1 MAEFVKADTY
11 KRRRVREELAW
22 NKYLRPMLIA
32 YLRCSH
38 ITSEWG
44 NPLTWNHT
52 HFREEKCY
60 CLASEKKSCCL
71 DVVNRETRQK
81 KVFDFCSCTP
91 DQVRLISQGYLGGS
105 PTYPQTAFSIRHI
118 RSYHLTWKHRPIG
131 VQPFALA
138 HDEYLDAFNP
148 LILIQGTNQPRQ
160 WRRPMA
166 CAVHAYRLILKAR
179 DDLEARALHLSSL
192 QKLATLCPR
201 CFGPGELSKCADE
214 PDYII
219 CLDGNF
225 QHKRHSAASREFEEI
240 ELQHP
245 PLFLNEDQVQAWDPG
260 TGGRGNVEI
269 PLDPCTAQHTAAAD
283 RRHDQF
289 LAFINIVQS
298 GEKSH
303 FAHALIAS
311 LLERIAQE
319 EEEGEPRTVGVLY
332 DIGCTLEKG
341 LLNNDL
347 FVSEREKGQLKFGTS
362 VFHAYVHRWSCQ
374 LDYNP
379 RLNKGW
385 GLSDGEGLERDWSFL
400 DALVALLRYVTKQ
413 HRLDALHFCALHQIW
428 LGQTNIGRS
437 LQIHV
442 KRGVST
448 MEAAVAVLAELE
460 TSSGHATQYFSQQWE
475 RQKTSQQET
484 TGNTSIRHLEVQLG
498 RLIEFKENLRQAHA
512 RLPELQHRRRNLSV
526 AEFAEMRSLP
536 GTMIALERSIQEIT
550 VDLGGPE
557 FQDMAAAT
565 DPLACALFR
574 VRLAKENLYE
584 SKVGVIEHRKRW
596 NNADLGAL
604 VQQRFK
610 DAMNKRVAAVKL
622 RWRTYQIQVDDLQA
636 QYPERPVINVPTL
649 DEVHNMQISD
659 PFWNIGHLTHPDKAW
674 AVDEVTQKGI
684 EAFRTLRSS
693 QEELR
698 RLARE
703 VRNVVLHAFEME
715 VKLNELA
722 ALSSAPYE
730 PGFPNGTRPLVLVQT
745 GGILSEEAWMESQ
758 ESALD
763 RTRVYC
769 HETVAVSNASLKL
782 SWQALI
788 ARNSAL
794 WTSMVHGKRFAE
806 GLDEEDFQE
815 HRLNWGDVDER
826 FEYWVDLNAFEGLE
840 I

>member
-1 MAEFVKADTY
+1 MSNASQKSWSRPGSSKRKSQQRQTPAIRQKLEHDKAAEAWCKKKCDGYLEVIKQDKPPRGDDENLFDPDEDEDNGPPDEDDAQIHHHLNNNDGQFHEQPDRPPQNMAEFVKADTY

-60 CLASEKKSCCL
+60 CLASEKKSRCL
-71 DVVNRETRQK
+71 DVVDRETRQK

-131 VQPFALA
+131 VQPYALA

-148 LILIQGTNQPRQ
+148 LILIEGTNQPRQ

-192 QKLATLCPR
+192 QKLATLCPQ

-240 ELQHP
+240 ELQYP

-283 RRHDQF
+283 RRCATTFQGFDDNGLMGMACRHDQF

-341 LLNNDL
+341 LLNVCPL
-347 FVSEREKGQLKFGTS
+347 FDF
-362 VFHAYVHRWSCQ
+362 
-374 LDYNP
+374 
-379 RLNKGW
+379 
-385 GLSDGEGLERDWSFL
+385 
-400 DALVALLRYVTKQ
+400 KQ
-413 HRLDALHFCALHQIW
+413 MVRI
-428 LGQTNIGRS
+428 S
-437 LQIHV
+437 
-442 KRGVST
+442 
-448 MEAAVAVLAELE
+448 
-460 TSSGHATQYFSQQWE
+460 
-475 RQKTSQQET
+475 
-484 TGNTSIRHLEVQLG
+484 HLP
-498 RLIEFKENLRQAHA
+498 H
-512 RLPELQHRRRNLSV
+512 LPL
-526 AEFAEMRSLP
+526 
-536 GTMIALERSIQEIT
+536 
-550 VDLGGPE
+550 
-557 FQDMAAAT
+557 
-565 DPLACALFR
+565 
-574 VRLAKENLYE
+574 
-584 SKVGVIEHRKRW
+584 
-596 NNADLGAL
+596 
-604 VQQRFK
+604 
-610 DAMNKRVAAVKL
+610 
-622 RWRTYQIQVDDLQA
+622 
-636 QYPERPVINVPTL
+636 
-649 DEVHNMQISD
+649 
-659 PFWNIGHLTHPDKAW
+659 
-674 AVDEVTQKGI
+674 
-684 EAFRTLRSS
+684 
-693 QEELR
+693 
-698 RLARE
+698 
-703 VRNVVLHAFEME
+703 
-715 VKLNELA
+715 
-722 ALSSAPYE
+722 
-730 PGFPNGTRPLVLVQT
+730 
-745 GGILSEEAWMESQ
+745 
-758 ESALD
+758 
-763 RTRVYC
+763 
-769 HETVAVSNASLKL
+769 
-782 SWQALI
+782 
-788 ARNSAL
+788 
-794 WTSMVHGKRFAE
+794 
-806 GLDEEDFQE
+806 
-815 HRLNWGDVDER
+815 
-826 FEYWVDLNAFEGLE
+826 
-840 I
+840 